1 MAAKWRPL
9 CRPILDGAITR
20 WTGRTAE
27 IAQEESDKVSQTLR
41 AWHEHNQQRKTRRV
55 AQRQTI
61 HGLSFS
67 QLLER
72 LEGRK
77 SEDQTTLRKAPASQS
92 EIQATEERLEIQLPD
107 EYKAFMLV
115 SNGLEFIPSI
125 NKPGLR
131 PLSELKWQS
140 AEELG
145 LDEFRIELGE
155 GLDPAEVEKMPRMG
169 RLLMIS
175 SEDDE
180 EIVCLVEPAQMDAA
194 KKALNKERGQKERD
208 NASGQWG

>member
-9 CRPILDGAITR
+9 CRPILDGAIAR

-27 IAQEESDKVSQTLR
+27 IAQEESDIVCQTLR

-61 HGLSFS
+61 RGLSFP

-77 SEDQTTLRKAPASQS
+77 SEDQTTLRKDPASQS
-92 EIQATEERLEIQLPD
+92 EIQAAEERLEIQLPED
-107 EYKAFMLV
+107 YKAFMLV
-115 SNGLEFIPSI
+115 SNGLDFIPSI

-131 PLSELKWQS
+131 PLSDLKWQS

-145 LDEFRIELGE
+145 LDEFRIEPGV

-169 RLLMIS
+169 RLLMVS

-180 EIVCLVEPAQMDAA
+180 EMLCLVEPLQMDAA
-194 KKALNKERGQKERD
+194 KKGLNRERGQTEKD
-208 NASGQWG
+208 NTFGQWG